1 MVVGWAAGGGT
12 DVIARVYAD
21 IARDHF
27 PQPLL
32 VVNKPGAISTIG
44 MAYVTQNQ
52 PDGYKVLMATPE
64 VLVAPLLGVGKSS
77 IEDFIPVAQVNYDPM
92 AIVVRAEAPWKTIEE
107 FLAHAKANPEKV
119 SFGTSGSGGIP
130 DIALIDIEQ
139 KTGIKFNRIPFQGNA
154 PAIQAALAGQVDGAM
169 LDPSSFHQLVKGGK
183 MRALAISS
191 PRRHSEYPDVPTF
204 RERGVDATM
213 GVWRG
218 IMLPKGTP
226 SNVVTAW
233 RDLTRK
239 ITAEPR
245 FQEALKKQ
253 NVSVVF
259 EGGDAFKT
267 VLKDDNDIFKRL
279 VPILRASNK

>member
-1 MVVGWAAGGGT
+1 
-12 DVIARVYAD
+12 
-21 IARDHF
+21 
-27 PQPLL
+27 
-32 VVNKPGAISTIG
+32 
-44 MAYVTQNQ
+44 
-52 PDGYKVLMATPE
+52 
-64 VLVAPLLGVGKSS
+64 
-77 IEDFIPVAQVNYDPM
+77 
-92 AIVVRAEAPWKTIEE
+92 
-107 FLAHAKANPEKV
+107 
-119 SFGTSGSGGIP
+119 
-130 DIALIDIEQ
+130 
-139 KTGIKFNRIPFQGNA
+139 
-154 PAIQAALAGQVDGAM
+154 
-169 LDPSSFHQLVKGGK
+169 

-279 VPILRASNK
+279 VPIIRASNK